1 MKRKSGFTLI
11 EIAIVLVII
20 GITAMIAVP
29 NFKKWVHHTR
39 FTGFLRDAY
48 TDFQHGKMRAMT
60 TGIAPEVVVDPVNET
75 IRLRRLSD
83 GVFYPRR
90 DLEAPSSCDIVSGAS
105 VTFNRDGTA
114 SSNVGVYHDR
124 YVREGGEWFF
134 ARRRFDALYMGP
146 PDLSADPNPFPDDV

>member
-29 NFKKWVHHTR
+29 NFKKWVYHTR

-60 TGIAPEVVVDPVNET
+60 TGIAHEVVVDPVNET

-83 GVFYPRR
+83 GAFYPRR
-90 DLEAPSSCDIVSGAS
+90 DLEAPSSCDIVSGSS

-114 SSNVGVYHDR
+114 SSNGNVQIVNKYTTSDNQTITISLGTAR
-124 YVREGGEWFF
+124 VRFQ
-134 ARRRFDALYMGP
+134 
-146 PDLSADPNPFPDDV
+146 